1 VSDCCCQVELHVLLT
16 NYRVQS
22 TVLGFGSLCIEDD
35 VAHSRILVPQKVVVK
50 VNAALIKISVSVLS
64 VAILLVGVN
73 GEVQKVDYVI
83 FKGNQLPGP
92 RIEVIRHVFVTFYVH
107 KGAVNSE
114 KGVQQGPVLK
124 VSPKCLHR
132 PICH

>member
-1 VSDCCCQVELHVLLT
+1 
-16 NYRVQS
+16 
-22 TVLGFGSLCIEDD
+22 VLGFGGLGIEDD
-35 VAHSRILVPQKVVVK
+35 VAHSSILVPQKVVVK

-83 FKGNQLPGP
+83 FEGNQLLGP
-92 RIEVIRHVFVTFYVH
+92 RVKVIRHVFVTFDVH

-114 KGVQQGPVLK
+114 KGIQQGPVLK